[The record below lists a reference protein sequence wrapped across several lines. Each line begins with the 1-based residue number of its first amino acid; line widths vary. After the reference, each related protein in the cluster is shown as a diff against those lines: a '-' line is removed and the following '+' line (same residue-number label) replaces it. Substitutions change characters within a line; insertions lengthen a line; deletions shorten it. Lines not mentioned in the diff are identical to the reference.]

1 MLEARPGS
9 GGGTVGTFVPSPT
22 PGAGIYPS
30 LQILSSRNLG
40 NGSVTICD
48 TQPVNQGGGGIPG
61 FGVHD
66 FALDKV
72 DALVD
77 FACRFEA
84 KLPSEPCTLGPDGLD
99 ATITPNLPSS
109 ARQFCAVVTR
119 NIEFPVGDV
128 VLTARVA
135 DTLGRT
141 GPVVE
146 IVVRR
151 NP

>member
-1 MLEARPGS
+1 MGS
-9 GGGTVGTFVPSPT
+9 NVPPPT

-30 LQILSSRNLG
+30 LQILSNRNLG
-40 NGSVTICD
+40 NGSIAICD
-48 TQPVNQGGGGIPG
+48 TQPVAQGGGGVPG
-61 FGVHD
+61 VSPPD
-66 FALDKV
+66 FASDKI

-109 ARQFCAVVTR
+109 GRQFCAVVSR
-119 NIEFPVGDV
+119 NLEFMAGDT
-128 VLTARVA
+128 VLTARVL
-135 DTLGRT
+135 DTNGRP
-141 GPVVE
+141 GPVTE

-151 NP
+151 SP